1 MDFAKLKVELIDYT
15 PNPDRL
21 VTASARLCYSPKNG
35 EDLFNNM
42 TDEEINKL
50 VKQLVSSGHESPLEH
65 CTFTFAISGVSR
77 VVTHELVRHRI
88 ASYSQ
93 RSQRYITEDNCNFI
107 LPKSIKDNEVAC
119 MYYKKA
125 LKNVQDA
132 YKDLLSCGIAKEDAR
147 YILPNATETKIM
159 VTMNARSLLNFF
171 KLRTCHRAQPEMQE
185 MANEMLRAV
194 KKVAP
199 VIFSNAG
206 PSCVC
211 KGKCDQ
217 GKLSCG
223 NPVSLG
229 TITDEEEKKI
239 IKKWQNEDRYKL
251 KLNGGI

>member
-1 MDFAKLKVELIDYT
+1 MEIAKLKVELIDYT

-42 TDEEINKL
+42 TDDEVNKL
-50 VKQLVSSGHESPLEH
+50 IKQLVSSGHESPLEH
-65 CTFTFAISGVSR
+65 CSFTFAISGVSR

-93 RSQRYITEDNCNFI
+93 RSQRYITEDNAKFVV
-107 LPKSIKDNEVAC
+107 PKTIEENEIAL
-119 MYYKKA
+119 MTYKKVMKDIQTA
-125 LKNVQDA
+125 YQELLDA
-132 YKDLLSCGIAKEDAR
+132 GIPKEDAR
-147 YILPNATETKIM
+147 YVLPNATETKIM

-171 KLRTCHRAQPEMQE
+171 RLRTCHRAQPEMQE
-185 MANEMLRAV
+185 MANEMLKAV

-223 NPVSLG
+223 NPR
-229 TITDEEEKKI
+229 KK
-239 IKKWQNEDRYKL
+239 D
-251 KLNGGI
+251 